1 MLNNSNDNKNKIN
14 KYSKENIDNDSKNLI
29 KYQYSQD
36 NSFPKYTIGHDEN
49 LYLI

>member
-29 KYQYSQD
+29 KY
-36 NSFPKYTIGHDEN
+36 
-49 LYLI
+49 